1 MKLASR
7 LSVSFLTLSLSMI
20 GCGKELSPQDQA
32 LVDVKAYI
40 QTNMDEL
47 MAAAQALQSDAPSP
61 DANGWNAQNDA
72 AQVAK
77 MKADWKRARIAYE
90 HIEGA
95 IAVLFPDIDSKTCSS
110 FFDFNCL
117 YPVIFY
123 YFSFYTYNNLFNRY
137 FV

>member
-32 LVDVKAYI
+32 LVEVKAYI

-47 MAAAQALQSDAPSP
+47 LTTAQTIQSDTPAP
-61 DANGWNAQNDA
+61 DANGWNAQSDT

-77 MKADWKRARIAYE
+77 MKSD
-90 HIEGA
+90 
-95 IAVLFPDIDSKTCSS
+95 
-110 FFDFNCL
+110 
-117 YPVIFY
+117 
-123 YFSFYTYNNLFNRY
+123 
-137 FV
+137 